1 MRALS
6 RILFVTGILCIA
18 VYGFVAVQAH
28 VHQQEL
34 GAALEKELALDR
46 ADVPG
51 APSRRL
57 SEGDLLGKLEIP
69 RLRLSVMVMEGIAE
83 KTLRLGGGHIPG
95 TAYPGA
101 SGNAGF
107 AAHRDT
113 FFQKLRNVRKDDV
126 IKFTTRSETFAY
138 RVASTAVVNPSDLGV
153 LRPTSSETITLVTCF
168 PFYYVGPAPKRF
180 VVHAVRASRPKM
192 SGQIQRLKGDSI

>member
-1 MRALS
+1 MRVVSWILLALG
-6 RILFVTGILCIA
+6 VLCIA
-18 VYGFVAVQAH
+18 TYGFFAVQAH
-28 VHQQEL
+28 LHQQEL
-34 GAALEKELALDR
+34 ASALEGLASDR
-46 ADVPG
+46 SGISNGSSPK
-51 APSRRL
+51 L

-69 RLRLSVMVMEGIAE
+69 RVRVSVMVMEGVAE

-101 SGNAGF
+101 PGNSGF

-113 FFQKLRNVRKDDV
+113 FFRNLRNVRKDDL
-126 IKFTTRSETFAY
+126 IQFTTPSHTISYRVESMAVVDPSET
-138 RVASTAVVNPSDLGV
+138 DV

-180 VVHAVRASRPKM
+180 VVHAVRASA
-192 SGQIQRLKGDSI
+192 

>member
-1 MRALS
+1 MRVLS
-6 RILFVTGILCIA
+6 WILFAIGALCIA
-18 VYGFVAVQAH
+18 IYGFFSVQAQ

-34 GAALEKELALDR
+34 GLALEKELVRDR
-46 ADVPG
+46 SEIPRS
-51 APSRRL
+51 PRL

-69 RLRLSVMVMEGIAE
+69 RLGLSVMIMEGVSE

-101 SGNAGF
+101 PGNSGF

-113 FFQKLRNVRKDDV
+113 FFRKLRNVRKDDL
-126 IKFTTRSETFAY
+126 IQFTTRSHTLFY
-138 RVASTAVVNPSDLGV
+138 RVASTTVVDPSETDV
-153 LRPTSSETITLVTCF
+153 LRPTSSETMTLVTCF

-180 VVHAVRASRPKM
+180 VVHAVRASSTTDL
-192 SGQIQRLKGDSI
+192 SGVVQR

>member
-6 RILFVTGILCIA
+6 WILFVIGVLCIA
-18 VYGFVAVQAH
+18 TYGILAVQAH

-34 GAALEKELALDR
+34 RAALEKGLPD
-46 ADVPG
+46 
-51 APSRRL
+51 APTF

-69 RLRLSVMVMEGIAE
+69 RLRLSVMIMEGVAN

-101 SGNAGF
+101 PGNSGF

-113 FFQKLRNVRKDDV
+113 FFRELRNVRKDDL
-126 IKFTTRSETFAY
+126 IQFTTRSHTISY
-138 RVASTAVVNPSDLGV
+138 RVASTAVVNPSDVDV
-153 LRPTSSETITLVTCF
+153 LAPTSSETITLVTCF

-180 VVHAVRASRPKM
+180 VVHAVRQTQKS
-192 SGQIQRLKGDSI
+192 SQI

>member
-1 MRALS
+1 
-6 RILFVTGILCIA
+6 LFVIGVLCIA
-18 VYGFVAVQAH
+18 TYGFFAAQAW

-34 GAALEKELALDR
+34 GLTLEKDLVQHHPAGIPDT
-46 ADVPG
+46 
-51 APSRRL
+51 PSPRL

-69 RLRLSVMVMEGIAE
+69 RLRLSVMIMEGVAE

-101 SGNAGF
+101 PGNSGL

-113 FFQKLRNVRKDDV
+113 FFRKLRNVRKDDL
-126 IKFTTRSETFAY
+126 IQFSTRSDTLVY
-138 RVASTAVVNPSDLGV
+138 RVSSTAVVSASDTHV

-180 VVHAVRASRPKM
+180 VVHAARAKA
-192 SGQIQRLKGDSI
+192 